1 MRSSPVPFA
10 TLLTRTG
17 AGLALTFLLLGTGAG
32 TALAQGGP
40 ASLQEI
46 QLTGSF
52 GLDYS
57 NGGYGTNQNTN
68 VLLGLFGLGLE
79 TDSFRVTAS
88 MPYMRISGRGLV
100 VFDAGGNA
108 IVVNRRGSTASDV
121 RTGFGDLNLSAS
133 YTIPPAILDDFEVRL
148 TASTKLPTASSRR
161 RLSTGEA
168 DFGMN
173 IDVSRQYGIWGPFL
187 AVGYL
192 IPGRPLAYTLSDTV
206 SVSAGTSIEL
216 SSNLVAVTSYEYD
229 SESTPLVAASHQ
241 LFGSLSWV
249 RDGGVTLTGYTKI
262 GLNDGSPD
270 VGGGLLVSFG
280 FP

>member
-1 MRSSPVPFA
+1 MRSSPVPIA

-17 AGLALTFLLLGTGAG
+17 LGLALTFLLLGTGAG

-133 YTIPPAILDDFEVRL
+133 
-148 TASTKLPTASSRR
+148 
-161 RLSTGEA
+161 
-168 DFGMN
+168 
-173 IDVSRQYGIWGPFL
+173 
-187 AVGYL
+187 
-192 IPGRPLAYTLSDTV
+192 
-206 SVSAGTSIEL
+206 
-216 SSNLVAVTSYEYD
+216 
-229 SESTPLVAASHQ
+229 
-241 LFGSLSWV
+241 
-249 RDGGVTLTGYTKI
+249 
-262 GLNDGSPD
+262 
-270 VGGGLLVSFG
+270 
-280 FP
+280 